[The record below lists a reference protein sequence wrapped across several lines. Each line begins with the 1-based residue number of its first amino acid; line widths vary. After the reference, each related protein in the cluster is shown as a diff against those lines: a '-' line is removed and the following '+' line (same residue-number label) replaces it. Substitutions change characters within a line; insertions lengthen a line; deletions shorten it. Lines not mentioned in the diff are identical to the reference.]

1 MSDSRRETEEEGTT
15 SESAGLRLLT
25 DGGDEVNYS
34 SERDL
39 TERIWESSIFT
50 EGQPAGAVLVL
61 LNIEDSKDQNRIQV
75 SAPRGY
81 GDLVT
86 IDRAIAM
93 LTEVRRALMLS
104 RLSQAG

>member
-1 MSDSRRETEEEGTT
+1 MSDSRRETEEGRTT
-15 SESAGLRLLT
+15 IESAGLRLLT
-25 DGGDEVNYS
+25 VGGAEVSYS
-34 SERDL
+34 SDPDL

-75 SAPRGY
+75 SAPRGH

-93 LTEVRRALMLS
+93 LTEVRRALTLS
-104 RLSQAG
+104 RLRQAG

>member
-1 MSDSRRETEEEGTT
+1 MRDSSRETEEEGTT
-15 SESAGLRLLT
+15 VESAGLRLLT
-25 DGGDEVNYS
+25 VGGDEVNFS
-34 SERDL
+34 SDPDL

-75 SAPRGY
+75 GAPQGQ

-93 LTEVRRALMLS
+93 LTELRRALTLS

>member
-1 MSDSRRETEEEGTT
+1 MSDSRRGTEEVRTT
-15 SESAGLRLLT
+15 IEPAGLRLLT
-25 DGGDEVNYS
+25 VGGDEVSYS

-75 SAPRGY
+75 SAPRGD

-86 IDRAIAM
+86 INRAIAM
-93 LTEVRRALMLS
+93 LTEVRRALTMS
-104 RLSQAG
+104 RLRQAG

>member
-1 MSDSRRETEEEGTT
+1 MSDSMGATEV
-15 SESAGLRLLT
+15 ESNIEPAGLRLLT

-75 SAPRGY
+75 SAPRGH

-86 IDRAIAM
+86 IDRTIAM
-93 LTEVRRALMLS
+93 LTESRRALMLS
-104 RLSQAG
+104 RFRQAG